1 MGTLYKVSK
10 VSTIK
15 RDDYELIATT
25 LADGG
30 ILRGKNLEKVKY
42 CTAYKP
48 PPYTRFLEKDGVPE
62 THAVLL
68 VGAGRKQGKWYFFF
82 PQLLEEFCCRY
93 NPLGV
98 KLREGNGKVRAPFV
112 YV

>member
-68 VGAGRKQGKWYFFF
+68 VGPGRKHGKVVFFF
-82 PQLLEEFCCRY
+82 LNSWKNFAAGIVHL
-93 NPLGV
+93 
-98 KLREGNGKVRAPFV
+98 A
-112 YV
+112 